1 VSRVP
6 LRVLVVDDEPL
17 ARERIAGLLEER
29 ADVELIAECA
39 NGREAVGVIRSE
51 EPDVVFLDVQMPGMN
66 GLEVLAALAPDPVPA
81 VVFVTAYE
89 AHAVQAFELHALDY
103 LLKPF
108 EDRRFEEAL
117 RRARARVDNRR
128 LLSDFAERVAALLQD
143 PGHPMGAVH
152 PERPAVA
159 YEAPLEWLVVKD
171 AERSV
176 LLPVSRVDWI
186 EAANYYSVA
195 HAGTRT
201 HVLRDSLAQ
210 LERSLG
216 DRFVR
221 IHRSTIVNLDRVVE
235 FQRLFHGDF
244 AVILADG
251 TDLKLSRTYRSLVE
265 ARLGRPI

>member
-1 VSRVP
+1 
-6 LRVLVVDDEPL
+6 VLVVDDEPL

-29 ADVELIAECA
+29 VDVELIAECA
-39 NGREAVGVIRSE
+39 NGREAVDVIRSE

-108 EDRRFEEAL
+108 EDRRFDEAL

-128 LLSDFAERVAALLQD
+128 LLSDFAERVAALLQET
-143 PGHPMGAVH
+143 GPMSSVL
-152 PERPAVA
+152 PERAA
-159 YEAPLEWLVVKD
+159 AASEAPLEWLVVKD

-201 HVLRDSLAQ
+201 HVLRDSLAR